1 VMLPGVLV
9 GLGPLVRGA
18 QSQSNGKGA
27 KTAADNPVELVTQG
41 QQIFR
46 PVCDGE
52 ARIQI
57 DNGKVGVK

>member
-1 VMLPGVLV
+1 MLLGILV

-18 QSQSNGKGA
+18 QSQSKGNDG
-27 KTAADNPVELVTQG
+27 KTAADNPGELVTQG
-41 QQIFR
+41 QQSFR

-57 DNGKVGVK
+57 DNGKAGVK